1 MEYTELLEK
10 QIIGRLRV
18 DNPWW
23 TDGTT
28 SDFFRRMGSRT
39 EING

>member
-10 QIIGRLRV
+10 QIVARLRV

-23 TDGTT
+23 TKGKIPDYLLEM
-28 SDFFRRMGSRT
+28 SPR
-39 EING
+39 I